1 MSRSI
6 ARTTMTRTLSQLDVG
21 ERLFVWGFRAI
32 AQCHR
37 LGWPSM
43 AELQRVYDHFGVADA
58 VPSLE
63 AMIDTFACTAHTA
76 VELHCPG
83 CSCLSGSE
91 HLLLQAA
98 AASQRGESE
107 LARRRFEY
115 WLPEIAADWIL
126 GPACGLGR
134 IFAKSGLMLNVHHAF
149 PAPLPATMARQTR
162 SVGSPTLH

>member
-1 MSRSI
+1 
-6 ARTTMTRTLSQLDVG
+6 
-21 ERLFVWGFRAI
+21 
-32 AQCHR
+32 
-37 LGWPSM
+37 M
-43 AELQRVYDHFGVADA
+43 AELQHVYDHFGVADA

-63 AMIDTFACTAHTA
+63 AMIETFACTAHTA

-83 CSCLSGSE
+83 CPCVSGSE

-115 WLPEIAADWIL
+115 WLPEVAANWIL
-126 GPACGLGR
+126 GPADGLGR
-134 IFAKSGLMLNVHHAF
+134 IFAKSGLMLRLRHASL
-149 PAPLPATMARQTR
+149 APLPATMAMQTW